1 MPLQRVSSFLAPP
14 AVGSFFLD
22 VRPVMSSIKRVVYLG
37 TPGVAV
43 PPLHALIAAGIEV
56 PLVVSGPDKRRGRGS
71 TLHPTPVKAAAL
83 ELGLNVTDQVEDVLE
98 LEVDLGVVVAYGHI
112 IRPPLLAHVDMVNLH
127 FSLLP
132 RWRGAAPVE
141 RALLEGDAATG
152 VCLMA
157 LEEGLDTGG
166 VYRRVERPIEATDTL
181 EGLRTDLV
189 EIGSS
194 MLVSALTEGLGDP
207 EPQVG
212 EPVYA
217 KKIQPE
223 ELHLDLED
231 PAVSIDRVIRL
242 GRAWTTLDA
251 SRFRIWEATVI
262 ADRHDLAPGELA
274 VDKSSVVVGCGQG
287 ALDLITVQ
295 PEGKA
300 RMGARDWANGSRIE
314 TGVFLGR

>member
-1 MPLQRVSSFLAPP
+1 MIRRIA
-14 AVGSFFLD
+14 
-22 VRPVMSSIKRVVYLG
+22 YLG
-37 TPGVAV
+37 TPDVAV
-43 PPLHALIAAGIEV
+43 PPLQALVTAGFDV

-71 TLHPTPVKAAAL
+71 TLHPSPVKAAAL
-83 ELGLNVTDQVEDVLE
+83 ELGLEVTDRVDDL
-98 LEVDLGVVVAYGHI
+98 LDLDVDLGVVVAYGHI
-112 IRPPLLAHVDMVNLH
+112 IKPPILDHLDMVNIH

-141 RALLEGDAATG
+141 RALLEGDDVTG

-166 VYRRVERPIEATDTL
+166 VYRREERPIGPTDTL
-181 EGLRTDLV
+181 ASLRGDLV
-189 EIGSS
+189 EIGSQ

-212 EPVYA
+212 EPTYA
-217 KKIQPE
+217 KKIQPD

-231 PAVSIDRVIRL
+231 PAVVIDRVIRL
-242 GRAWTTLDA
+242 GRAWTTFDG

-262 ADRHDLAPGELA
+262 ADRHDLAPGEL
-274 VDKSSVVVGCGQG
+274 VIDKSSVLLGCGQG
-287 ALDLITVQ
+287 ALALVTVQ

-300 RMGARDWANGSRIE
+300 RMGARDWANGGRVES
-314 TGVFLGR
+314 GALLGR

>member
-1 MPLQRVSSFLAPP
+1 MVDSSSLDHRVSQIRRIA
-14 AVGSFFLD
+14 
-22 VRPVMSSIKRVVYLG
+22 YLG
-37 TPGVAV
+37 TPDVAV
-43 PPLHALIAAGIEV
+43 PPLQALVAAGFDV

-83 ELGLNVTDQVEDVLE
+83 ELNLEVTDRIEDL
-98 LEVDLGVVVAYGHI
+98 LDHDVDLGVVVAYGHI
-112 IRPPLLAHVDMVNLH
+112 VRPPLLAHVDMINLH

-141 RALLEGDAATG
+141 RALLEGDALTG

-166 VYRRVERPIEATDTL
+166 VYRRIERAITDTDTL
-181 EGLRTDLV
+181 DGLRADLV
-189 EIGSS
+189 EIGSA
-194 MLVSALTEGLGDP
+194 MVVDALTNGLGEP
-207 EPQVG
+207 EPQAG
-212 EPVYA
+212 EPTYA

-223 ELHLDLED
+223 ELHLDLAD
-231 PAVSIDRVIRL
+231 PAVAVNRVIRL
-242 GRAWTTLDA
+242 GRAWTTLEA
-251 SRFRIWEATVI
+251 ARFRIWEAHVI

-274 VDKSSVVVGCGQG
+274 VDKTSVIVGCGQG
-287 ALDLITVQ
+287 ALDLVTVQ

-314 TGVFLGR
+314 SGAFLGR